1 MGKTMRAEFVEE
13 AVITPLTVLC
23 KDIVYWNMEMSAEDL
38 TELFDTDLVEV
49 DVLPVLEMDM

>member
-1 MGKTMRAEFVEE
+1 MRAEFVEE

-23 KDIVYWNMEMSAEDL
+23 KDIVSWNMDMSAEDL

-49 DVLPVLEMDM
+49 DVLPVLEMAM